1 MHDKLSISSA
11 FIREQ
16 KRYSLHKLE
25 TMFGCST
32 ENTIRIIRK
41 LKEYGVLK
49 TVKLSEVQMDLSDLS
64 DDDIVISDVE
74 NNENEYLYVFTFV
87 GVIVVSGFVLKC
99 FPKYLPDDARPL
111 DELKQIL
118 KVIEKYS
125 SKEQVIRMF
134 NDSNE
139 CSSFNQLAVMLFLLH
154 DYFENGIYTNTEDI
168 IENNGTG
175 EILWEKTINETFTL
189 ISRNKPYYPDLLTR
203 KRVTNDY
210 DYFKRL
216 HECILTKVSKELK
229 NADLSSLFEMT
240 EIDLTDEEFDKFGD
254 KEYILYRLENE
265 LNCQFNTR
273 KQLVLKTIYAY
284 IDLSGS
290 LYNTESLSLFGT
302 NSFNLVW
309 EKVCAEILDNQLGKT
324 LSELNLPVPV
334 QKDDPLARVKLID
347 LIEKPKWSV
356 ANMDAKDT
364 LKPDLI
370 TISGEQFIIFDAKY
384 YTPIFARGKTPKN
397 QPGIESVTKQYL
409 YQLAYQEF
417 ISKHGFA
424 KDNVKNCFL
433 MPTAKTA
440 IQNMGTVSMK
450 MFAGLGLKDIE
461 VRYIPASIAY
471 DHYLHGRKMDLKTLQ
486 LR

>member
-1 MHDKLSISSA
+1 MKKLSVS
-11 FIREQ
+11 
-16 KRYSLHKLE
+16 
-25 TMFGCST
+25 
-32 ENTIRIIRK
+32 
-41 LKEYGVLK
+41 LKESRFV
-49 TVKLSEVQMDLSDLS
+49 DL
-64 DDDIVISDVE
+64 I
-74 NNENEYLYVFTFV
+74 NKKF
-87 GVIVVSGFVLKC
+87 
-99 FPKYLPDDARPL
+99 
-111 DELKQIL
+111 
-118 KVIEKYS
+118 
-125 SKEQVIRMF
+125 
-134 NDSNE
+134 
-139 CSSFNQLAVMLFLLH
+139 
-154 DYFENGIYTNTEDI
+154 
-168 IENNGTG
+168 TG
-175 EILWEKTINETFTL
+175 EIRKEDMIGNLQRLKPVDIGTSVLWADDGLCVDDKYFFTF
-189 ISRNKPYYPDLLTR
+189 DE
-203 KRVTNDY
+203 VTNMLKDSEW
-210 DYFKRL
+210 RL
-216 HECILTKVSKELK
+216 PTVSEVKELK

-309 EKVCAEILDNQLGKT
+309 EKVCAEILDNQLEKT

>member
-1 MHDKLSISSA
+1 
-11 FIREQ
+11 
-16 KRYSLHKLE
+16 
-25 TMFGCST
+25 MFGCST

-265 LNCQFNTR
+265 LNCQCNTR

-309 EKVCAEILDNQLGKT
+309 EKVCAEILDNQLEKT

-461 VRYIPASIAY
+461 VRYIPTALAY
-471 DHYLHGRKMDLKTLQ
+471 EHYLHGRKISVLELQ
-486 LR
+486 L

>member
-1 MHDKLSISSA
+1 MTSSQISST

-16 KRYSLHKLE
+16 NRYSLHELE
-25 TMFGCST
+25 KILCCSS
-32 ENTIRIIRK
+32 EKTISIIRK

-49 TVKLSEVQMDLSDLS
+49 TVKSTDNQKDLSDLS
-64 DDDIVISDVE
+64 DEDIVIADVE
-74 NNENEYLYVFTFV
+74 NSENEYLYVFTFV
-87 GVIVVSGFVLKC
+87 GVIVVAGCVLKS
-99 FPKYLPDDARPL
+99 FPKYLPDNSQPL
-111 DELKQIL
+111 IELKQIL
-118 KVIEKYS
+118 RVIEKYS

-134 NDSNE
+134 NESNE
-139 CSSFNQLAVMLFLLH
+139 SSAFNQLAVMLFLLH
-154 DYFENGIYTNTEDI
+154 DYFENGVYTNTEDI
-168 IENNGTG
+168 IENNGSG

-210 DYFKRL
+210 DFFKRL

-229 NADLSSLFEMT
+229 NADLSSLFEIT
-240 EIDLTDEEFDKFGD
+240 DIDLTDEELDEFGD

-290 LYNTESLSLFGT
+290 LYDTDSLSLFGT

-309 EKVCAEILDNQLGKT
+309 EKVCAEILDNQLEKT
-324 LSELNLPVPV
+324 LVELKLPIPV
-334 QKDDPLARVKLID
+334 QKDDPLAKVKLIN

-356 ANMDAKDT
+356 ADKEAEDT
-364 LKPDLI
+364 LIPDLI
-370 TISGEQFIIFDAKY
+370 TISNEQFIIFDAKY
-384 YTPIFARGKTPKN
+384 YTPVFALGKPPKS

-424 KDNVKNCFL
+424 KEDVKNCFL

-450 MFAGLGLKDIE
+450 MFADLGLQNIE
-461 VRYIPASIAY
+461 VRYIPASVAY
-471 DHYLHGRKMDLKTLQ
+471 EHYLHGRKISVLELQ
-486 LR
+486 L